1 MYHIDF
7 TKPIHVHFIGI
18 GGISMSG
25 LAELLHTKGFIV
37 SGSDSKDSKI
47 VDRLRH
53 LGITIHIG
61 QKADNITE
69 DINLVVYTAA
79 VKSDNVEYLA
89 AQKHNIPMLD
99 RAEFLGQVMLQ
110 YKNAIG
116 ISGTHGKT
124 TTTSMVSL
132 MMLESNFD
140 PTISVGGI
148 LDNIEGNIR
157 IGNSENFIVES
168 CEYKNS
174 FLSFNPS
181 HAIILNIE
189 EEHLDYFKDIEDI
202 RNSFH
207 IFAKKLPD
215 YGNLVIWGGIDRYE
229 ELTKDLSCHVI
240 TYGMFSS
247 EEERCENIN
256 RYDYAACN
264 VSSDDFGLRSYDLY
278 KYGKFVDRIRL
289 GVIGDH
295 NVLNSLA
302 AISLVDTLGGSMSAI
317 KTALLAYKGT
327 ERRFERKGVLNG
339 ITIVDD
345 YAHHPSEIKATLTAA
360 ASYPHIDIWCV
371 FQPHTYTRTKS
382 FFHDFTT
389 SLALAD
395 KIVLAD
401 IYAAREENPGDISS
415 RDIQNE
421 LLKIGKE
428 AYYFKDFKEIE
439 KFLLEHCTNGD
450 LLITM
455 GAGDVVSIGE
465 SLLQK

>member
-1 MYHIDF
+1 
-7 TKPIHVHFIGI
+7 
-18 GGISMSG
+18 
-25 LAELLHTKGFIV
+25 
-37 SGSDSKDSKI
+37 
-47 VDRLRH
+47 
-53 LGITIHIG
+53 
-61 QKADNITE
+61 
-69 DINLVVYTAA
+69 
-79 VKSDNVEYLA
+79 
-89 AQKHNIPMLD
+89 
-99 RAEFLGQVMLQ
+99 
-110 YKNAIG
+110 
-116 ISGTHGKT
+116 
-124 TTTSMVSL
+124 
-132 MMLESNFD
+132 
-140 PTISVGGI
+140 
-148 LDNIEGNIR
+148 
-157 IGNSENFIVES
+157 
-168 CEYKNS
+168 
-174 FLSFNPS
+174 
-181 HAIILNIE
+181 
-189 EEHLDYFKDIEDI
+189 
-202 RNSFH
+202 
-207 IFAKKLPD
+207 
-215 YGNLVIWGGIDRYE
+215 
-229 ELTKDLSCHVI
+229 
-240 TYGMFSS
+240 
-247 EEERCENIN
+247 
-256 RYDYAACN
+256 
-264 VSSDDFGLRSYDLY
+264 
-278 KYGKFVDRIRL
+278 
-289 GVIGDH
+289 
-295 NVLNSLA
+295 
-302 AISLVDTLGGSMSAI
+302 MSAI

-360 ASYPHIDIWCV
+360 ASYPHKDIWCV